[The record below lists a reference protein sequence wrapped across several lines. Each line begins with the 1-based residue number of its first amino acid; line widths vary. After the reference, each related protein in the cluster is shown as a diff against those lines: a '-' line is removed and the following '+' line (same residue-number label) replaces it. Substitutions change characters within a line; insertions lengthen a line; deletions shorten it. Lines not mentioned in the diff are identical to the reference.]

1 MNRMKLAVLSVA
13 AAALSAG
20 ISAQGQEFDV
30 KAYCERIEGLPDDRR
45 PLFGQTLCSNR
56 DEIDANKQ
64 SADAGIAENA
74 GSIAE
79 NAGAIAENA
88 GSIAENA
95 GAIAENGS
103 SIAANAGAI
112 MQQGMMIEEN
122 RAMIDSQGMSIAN
135 NMARLDGHDQ
145 MLASHADMIGT
156 NAKSIKMVDDRVS
169 KVAAMAAALSAVPNA
184 PTSEGGFF
192 VGVGVGNHDGKS
204 GVAIGLSG
212 CLGRPDVIFNA
223 GVANSSGETTL
234 RAGIGWAF

>member
-30 KAYCERIEGLPDDRR
+30 KAYCERIDGLPEDRR

-56 DEIDANKQ
+56 DEIDANG
-64 SADAGIAENA
+64 S
-74 GSIAE
+74 SIAE
-79 NAGAIAENA
+79 NADAIDA
-88 GSIAENA
+88 
-95 GAIAENGS
+95 NGS

-145 MLASHADMIGT
+145 MLANHADMIGT
-156 NAKSIKMVDDRVS
+156 NAKTIKMVDERVS

>member
-30 KAYCERIEGLPDDRR
+30 KAYCERIDGLPEDRR

-56 DEIDANKQ
+56 DEIDAN
-64 SADAGIAENA
+64 
-74 GSIAE
+74 GS
-79 NAGAIAENA
+79 
-88 GSIAENA
+88 SIAENA

-145 MLASHADMIGT
+145 MLANHADMIGT
-156 NAKSIKMVDDRVS
+156 NAKTIKMVDERVS

-204 GVAIGLSG
+204 GVAIGMSG